1 MSTEL
6 AVTLAN
12 DLTEIPRLATLVES
26 FFRDHGIDSGFA
38 VNVNLALD
46 EVLTN
51 IISYGYR
58 DASAHTINVT
68 LVLEKDVVKATVEDD
83 ACAFD
88 PRTALPPDI
97 ESPLEA
103 RPLGGLGVHL
113 VRQLMDRIE
122 YVRSNGR
129 NRLVLWKFL

>member
-26 FFRDHGIDSGFA
+26 FFREKGIDSRFA

-51 IISYGYR
+51 IISHGYR
-58 DASAHTINVT
+58 DASTHTINVT
-68 LVLEKDVVKATVEDD
+68 MVLEKDVVKATVEDD

-88 PRTALPPDI
+88 PRTAQPPDT
-97 ESPLEA
+97 ESPLAA
-103 RPLGGLGVHL
+103 RPLGGLGIHL

-129 NRLVLWKFL
+129 NRLVLWKSL

>member
-6 AVTLAN
+6 AVALAN

-26 FFRDHGIDSGFA
+26 FFRDHGIDSGFS

-51 IISYGYR
+51 IISHGYN
-58 DASAHTINVT
+58 DASAHTIHVT
-68 LVLEKDVVKATVEDD
+68 LVLEKEVVKTTIEDD

-88 PRTALPPDI
+88 PRTAPPPDI

-103 RPLGGLGVHL
+103 RPIGGLGVHL

>member
-26 FFRDHGIDSGFA
+26 FFRDHGIDSGIA
-38 VNVNLALD
+38 VKVNLALD

-51 IISYGYR
+51 IILYGYR
-58 DASAHTINVT
+58 DRSAHTIDVT
-68 LVLEKDVVKATVEDD
+68 LALKKGVVKATVEDD
-83 ACAFD
+83 ARAFD
-88 PRTALPPDI
+88 PRTAPPPDI
-97 ESPLEA
+97 ESPLET